1 MLLVVVYY
9 YDVVC
14 GGVVDGVGGVFGVF
28 VVGCVV
34 VLLQINSSSQQ

>member
-14 GGVVDGVGGVFGVF
+14 GGVVDGVGGGFLLCGRWRGCRLRVE
-28 VVGCVV
+28 VVCW
-34 VLLQINSSSQQ
+34 